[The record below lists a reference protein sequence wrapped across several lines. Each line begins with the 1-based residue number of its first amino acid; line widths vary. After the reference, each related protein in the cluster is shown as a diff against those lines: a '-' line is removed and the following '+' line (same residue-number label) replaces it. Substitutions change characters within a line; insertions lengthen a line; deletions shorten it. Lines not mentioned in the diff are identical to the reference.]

1 MRVAEYRP
9 VFKNDHV
16 VIRTS
21 IPLPMPK
28 KNPQNRPPTGTPGSA
43 TYGGRREGLSAET
56 PFIGRGAGVIVVT
69 GDIVAPTAS
78 DWDEGTDI

>member
-1 MRVAEYRP
+1 
-9 VFKNDHV
+9 
-16 VIRTS
+16 
-21 IPLPMPK
+21 
-28 KNPQNRPPTGTPGSA
+28 
-43 TYGGRREGLSAET
+43 LSAET